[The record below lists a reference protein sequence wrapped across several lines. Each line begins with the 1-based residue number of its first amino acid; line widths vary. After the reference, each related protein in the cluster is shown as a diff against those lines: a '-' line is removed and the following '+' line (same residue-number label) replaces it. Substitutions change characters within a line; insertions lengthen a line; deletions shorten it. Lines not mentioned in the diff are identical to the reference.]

1 MSNAPTIVRLIR
13 FPASLRL
20 TRKGKQFIG
29 PQRRSGPVI
38 LSERHDPIDCTF
50 RITVPGVTF
59 TTGGTTITHTEAF
72 NEGEQR
78 DLLLPWGLIVD
89 ADARIPQIILE
100 IDVSYSGTTDLHTA
114 TAPVKLTYGVAKRR
128 AVALAGAAVAAAAIG
143 AAVAAKRKKA
153 VVVDDED
160 DVELAVFNIA
170 STKRAPAKASTK
182 RPPKGSKITVVDEDD
197 AEVTVYNTGRRPA
210 SSKKTSSSKKASSS
224 TKKASSKKTSAKKAS
239 TAKKSSSKKQAG
251 GTRRGSGAS
260 RSTPRTGARGS
271 SSARKSAS
279 RRTTRKSR

>member
-1 MSNAPTIVRLIR
+1 MNNAPTIVRLIR
-13 FPASLRL
+13 FPATLRL

-50 RITVPGVTF
+50 RVTAPGVTF

-72 NEGEQR
+72 GEGEQR

-89 ADARIPQIILE
+89 ANARIPQLILE
-100 IDVSYSGTTDLHTA
+100 IDVSYSGTTELHTA
-114 TAPVKLTYGVAKRR
+114 TVPLKLTYGMSSGQAA
-128 AVALAGAAVAAAAIG
+128 AVAGAAVAAVAIG
-143 AAVAAKRKKA
+143 AAVAKKRKRKA
-153 VVVDDED
+153 VVVDDDE

-170 STKRAPAKASTK
+170 STKRAPAKASRK
-182 RPPKGSKITVVDEDD
+182 RPPKGSKVTVVDEDD

-210 SSKKTSSSKKASSS
+210 AAKKKAP
-224 TKKASSKKTSAKKAS
+224 AKKAS
-239 TAKKSSSKKQAG
+239 TAKKKSPAKKPAG

-260 RSTPRTGARGS
+260 RPAPRKGGPGS